1 MIKKIEIFEEGFIV
15 PEGKGIAHSIGYGY
29 GETFEDACE
38 EYIKR
43 TGRGEKRINR
53 SGQIYYCD
61 WGCRWFPTL
70 EEAQKSFG

>member
-1 MIKKIEIFEEGFIV
+1 MNKFDIFEEGFQV
-15 PEGKGIAHSIGYGY
+15 MEGNAKAHYIGFGYGD
-29 GETFEDACE
+29 TFEEACE

-43 TGRGEKRINR
+43 TGRGEKRKKDN
-53 SGQIYYCD
+53 GMVYYCD